1 MKKGYAILTFCVL
14 IATLLTGCFPENKT
28 IYSGPL
34 QVEFNPVSA
43 TLRTAQATS
52 YEMKIQLIGPH
63 QDVPI
68 NVRFEIDTANS
79 TSQLGTHFDFESM
92 NVTIPA
98 NSSFGFI
105 RVNAIPQNVTGI
117 TTLRVVL
124 TGDDTGKVKAAEN
137 YKTFTLTIRP

>member
-1 MKKGYAILTFCVL
+1 MKKGITLIALCVL
-14 IATLLTGCFPENKT
+14 ISTTLIGCFPENKT
-28 IYSGPL
+28 IYDGPL
-34 QVEFNPVSA
+34 QVEFNPVTA
-43 TLRTAQATS
+43 TLRTAQATQ

-98 NSSFGFI
+98 NSSFGYI
-105 RVNAIPQNVTGI
+105 KVNAIPQNVTGI

-124 TGDDTGKVKAAEN
+124 LGDDTGKVKAAEN